1 MKLTTKYERYQM
13 RTSVIAVPTR
23 FSRFELSKLVNE
35 ALELEKPIPFDFI
48 IDGVLLRVSLSEYIS
63 SHGLS
68 LESTLVLEYVP
79 IIGKPEEKSSEDLP
93 DWIGGLS
100 CIKNYY
106 VAGCYDGS
114 VHIYNSDDSL
124 LASAIAH
131 KKPIK
136 SVDLQHYRNDIIVA
150 STSLDNTIRLMKL
163 SQNSLQPIAT
173 CAGHDSHVLCCKFHP
188 ESPLLVSGAWNGSIL
203 VWNISKVSTVSPTGE
218 VEPVHTLS
226 EGVAGVTALGW
237 SENHVIS
244 GGWDHVLRIWDL
256 EMEGVVNDMVAT
268 EGRRVV

>member
-13 RTSVIAVPTR
+13 GTSAIAVPTR

-114 VHIYNSDDSL
+114 VHIYNSEDSL

-136 SVDLQHYRNDIIVA
+136 SDRHVCWSRQPRSLLQIPSRVSSPGQRCLERQHL
-150 STSLDNTIRLMKL
+150 SLEYF
-163 SQNSLQPIAT
+163 Q
-173 CAGHDSHVLCCKFHP
+173 GFHGFP
-188 ESPLLVSGAWNGSIL
+188 DW
-203 VWNISKVSTVSPTGE
+203 
-218 VEPVHTLS
+218 
-226 EGVAGVTALGW
+226 
-237 SENHVIS
+237 
-244 GGWDHVLRIWDL
+244 
-256 EMEGVVNDMVAT
+256 
-268 EGRRVV
+268 